1 MQPALRC
8 LAWAIK
14 RAITDFITLF
24 RVLTAHP
31 ISCTLL
37 VSMAASE
44 GGRAMTTVD
53 QALLNAIRV
62 VVGEA
67 VAPLGEK
74 IDGLTERVDGLTERV
89 DGLTERVDG
98 LTERVDGVETEQQL
112 QRRLLYSIQESI
124 DERFTRL
131 DLRLTNL
138 EAMSLRLENEIGTIE
153 TRTGQIYSDV
163 MDLLEL
169 QDKVNEGFRSF
180 KKELQRAFIDIS
192 TVQETQQ
199 GYQRQIKQLR
209 QRVDSLERRL
219 SKIEGVGGSHE

>member
-1 MQPALRC
+1 
-8 LAWAIK
+8 
-14 RAITDFITLF
+14 
-24 RVLTAHP
+24 
-31 ISCTLL
+31 
-37 VSMAASE
+37 MAASE

-74 IDGLTERVDGLTERV
+74 IDGLTGRVDGLTERVDGLTERV

>member
-8 LAWAIK
+8 LAWATE

-74 IDGLTERVDGLTERV
+74 IDGLTG
-89 DGLTERVDG
+89 RVDG

-112 QRRLLYSIQESI
+112 QRRLLYS
-124 DERFTRL
+124 RLYL
-131 DLRLTNL
+131 DLWYTPPPH
-138 EAMSLRLENEIGTIE
+138 EW
-153 TRTGQIYSDV
+153 
-163 MDLLEL
+163 
-169 QDKVNEGFRSF
+169 
-180 KKELQRAFIDIS
+180 
-192 TVQETQQ
+192 
-199 GYQRQIKQLR
+199 
-209 QRVDSLERRL
+209 RR
-219 SKIEGVGGSHE
+219 

>member
-1 MQPALRC
+1 
-8 LAWAIK
+8 
-14 RAITDFITLF
+14 
-24 RVLTAHP
+24 
-31 ISCTLL
+31 
-37 VSMAASE
+37 
-44 GGRAMTTVD
+44 MTTVD

-74 IDGLTERVDGLTERV
+74 IDGLTRRVDGLTERV

-163 MDLLEL
+163 MDLTNCIGCILNSQCSSADSRRSRAPEL
-169 QDKVNEGFRSF
+169 HNDE
-180 KKELQRAFIDIS
+180 
-192 TVQETQQ
+192 
-199 GYQRQIKQLR
+199 
-209 QRVDSLERRL
+209 
-219 SKIEGVGGSHE
+219 

>member
-1 MQPALRC
+1 
-8 LAWAIK
+8 
-14 RAITDFITLF
+14 
-24 RVLTAHP
+24 
-31 ISCTLL
+31 
-37 VSMAASE
+37 
-44 GGRAMTTVD
+44 MTTVD

-74 IDGLTERVDGLTERV
+74 IDGLTGRVDGLTERVDGLTERV

-138 EAMSLRLENEIGTIE
+138 EAMSLRLENEIGTID